1 MNNMQCLQRNDTIRQ
16 RAGGIKTMTLRP
28 QEIEYAPYYSR
39 YVTLVP
45 ETDVLSVL
53 RSQVADLEKL
63 ATGVTAE
70 QEVFRYSPG
79 KWSIREVLGHLIDGD
94 RVFGYRAFC
103 LSRGEQAPLP
113 SFDEK
118 AYIAASHYNDGT
130 VVDLLA
136 EFLLVRNTNLTYLEG
151 LTGSDWER
159 KGTVSGN
166 PITVLA
172 LVFIMAGHV
181 RHHIDI
187 LRSRYGLV
195 LGR

>member
-1 MNNMQCLQRNDTIRQ
+1 MKDCYHQSLFKGIEIMN
-16 RAGGIKTMTLRP
+16 KRP
-28 QEIEYAPYYSR
+28 QETDYAPYYSR
-39 YVTLVP
+39 YITLVP

-53 RSQVADLEKL
+53 KSQVADLGKL
-63 ATGVTAE
+63 TTGVTAE
-70 QEVFRYSPG
+70 QEVFRYAPG

-118 AYIAASHYNDGT
+118 AYIAASRYNDRT
-130 VVDLLA
+130 VADLYA
-136 EFLLVRNTNLTYLEG
+136 EFTLVRNTNLTYLER
-151 LTGSDWER
+151 LTESDWER
-159 KGTVSGN
+159 KGTVNGN

-181 RHHIDI
+181 RHHIDV
-187 LRSRYGLV
+187 LHSRYGIV
-195 LGR
+195 PTT